1 MKILHLISG
10 GDTGGAKT
18 HVLSLLSELQ
28 KKIDVKIICFMK
40 EDFYYEAKERGINIE
55 VFEQKKRYDL
65 SVVKRLLSEIKKGK
79 YDIVHCHGAR
89 ANFMA
94 FLLKLF
100 YKIPSVTTVHSDYKL
115 DFQDN
120 RYKDLVYT
128 KINTLALKFIDYYI
142 GVSDSFRKMLID
154 RGFDSDKIFT
164 VYNGIEMNLMKE
176 LTNPV
181 EFFKRYNIT
190 SDKDTI
196 LIGTLARLHPVKG
209 VDVLIRGAKKVL
221 DQRQNVKFLIGGDG
235 TEAPMLKELAK
246 ELGIE
251 KNVCF
256 LGFVN
261 EPSSFFNAIDVNTV
275 TSHSESFPYVIM
287 EGGAFRKTIVAS
299 NVGGIGD
306 IVIEGK
312 TGFLFEDGDHEKL
325 AAQLIKLI
333 DDADLRRKLGEN
345 LYNSVKKN
353 YSAESMANKHI
364 SIYKQILDRQVK

>member
-251 KNVCF
+251 KNVYF

>member
-235 TEAPMLKELAK
+235 TEAPILKELAK

-251 KNVCF
+251 KNVYF

>member
-142 GVSDSFRKMLID
+142 GVSDSFRNMLID

-235 TEAPMLKELAK
+235 TEAPILKELAK

-251 KNVCF
+251 KNVYF